1 MQYLISVIDD
11 GAGRRIGD
19 VADMRLSDAER
30 NEAVETLSEHVRTGR
45 LDIDEYGTRSAKIT
59 AARTRSELVPL
70 FEDLPEPHPRVLR
83 AARDVAPGRPQ
94 PPARRFGVGAVP
106 IAAVVA
112 VLLFFTVARGIWLV
126 FLIPLAVALV
136 FGARSR

>member
-1 MQYLISVIDD
+1 
-11 GAGRRIGD
+11 
-19 VADMRLSDAER
+19 MRLSDAER
-30 NEAVETLSEHVRTGR
+30 DEAIETLSEHVRTGR
-45 LDIDEYGTRSAKIT
+45 LDIDEYGTRSAKVT
-59 AARTRSELVPL
+59 AARMRSELVPL
-70 FEDLPEPHPRVLR
+70 FEDLPEPRPRVLR
-83 AARDVAPGRPQ
+83 AAPVAPGRPQ

-106 IAAVVA
+106 IAAIVA